1 VLRRSTAGSSE
12 PEVPPPSSP
21 SGPPTL
27 LSRLHALALLA
38 WSRVIRPL
46 RDFGFGRRNIW
57 EGGVGLFVVGG
68 FGASRSATPP
78 HRPHAASRPAAPC
91 AQPAAPV
98 LTRPA
103 RRAVMLGLVI
113 GWIRGLNFQRTR
125 SYQAIFEF
133 PLACGIQVGTPVRV
147 RGVGIG
153 SVLSV
158 RPSLEQVDVL
168 VEIDD
173 VAIRIPRN
181 SLVEANQSGLI
192 AETLIDIT
200 PRKPLPKAKLGPLDS
215 GCEAEGA
222 IVCDRG
228 RVVGVTGVSLD
239 ALVAVC
245 TRLAL
250 EVESLGMARMWA
262 IGADVQAMIAS
273 LAPLVS
279 QAEAIAAEVR
289 PLLGNVRE
297 GELLASVEKL
307 AESAAATAA
316 DVRKLNSAILTE
328 ENTELLRQSVGT
340 LTKTLQHVEAVSG
353 DVASLTGDPATRQNL
368 RQLIQS
374 LSRLVD

>member
-1 VLRRSTAGSSE
+1 
-12 PEVPPPSSP
+12 
-21 SGPPTL
+21 
-27 LSRLHALALLA
+27 
-38 WSRVIRPL
+38 
-46 RDFGFGRRNIW
+46 
-57 EGGVGLFVVGG
+57 
-68 FGASRSATPP
+68 
-78 HRPHAASRPAAPC
+78 
-91 AQPAAPV
+91 
-98 LTRPA
+98 
-103 RRAVMLGLVI
+103 MLGLVI
-113 GWIRGLNFQRTR
+113 GWIRGLDFQRTR

-147 RGVGIG
+147 RGVGVG

-173 VAIRIPRN
+173 VAIRIPKN

-200 PRKPLPKAKLGPLDS
+200 PRKPIPKAKVGPLDS
-215 GCEAEGA
+215 GCEQEGV

-228 RVVGVTGVSLD
+228 RLVGVTGVSLD

-245 TRLAL
+245 PRLAL

-262 IGADVQAMIAS
+262 IGEDVQAMIAS
-273 LAPLVS
+273 LAPLVR

-297 GELLASVEKL
+297 GELLSSVEKL

-374 LSRLVD
+374 LSRLVE

>member
-1 VLRRSTAGSSE
+1 
-12 PEVPPPSSP
+12 
-21 SGPPTL
+21 
-27 LSRLHALALLA
+27 
-38 WSRVIRPL
+38 
-46 RDFGFGRRNIW
+46 
-57 EGGVGLFVVGG
+57 
-68 FGASRSATPP
+68 
-78 HRPHAASRPAAPC
+78 
-91 AQPAAPV
+91 
-98 LTRPA
+98 
-103 RRAVMLGLVI
+103 MLGVVL

-147 RGVGIG
+147 RGVGVG

-173 VAIRIPRN
+173 VGIRIPRT

-200 PRKPLPKAKLGPLDS
+200 PRVPVPKSKAGPLDS
-215 GCEAEGA
+215 GCEQEGA

-228 RVVGVTGVSLD
+228 RLTGVTGVSLD

-262 IGADVQAMIAS
+262 VGQDVQAMLSS
-273 LAPLVS
+273 LTPLVA

-289 PLLGNVRE
+289 PLLANVRE

-353 DVASLTGDPATRQNL
+353 DVASLTGDSATRQNL